1 MSDRPG
7 SETSPGITE
16 HRPNIVQTSSGYFRT
31 SSEHIPNIVR
41 HIWTREARRVRERR
55 SPDRGPYGPSRRD
68 SPSPDRVPSISS
80 RAVSPVAGHGG
91 GDGRHVRYR
100 PSPNRV
106 RERPSPTPV
115 SSHPG
120 SHRRP
125 HVSAVVTVGCAERP
139 SSAMPRPNSA
149 CRRRRQRR
157 FTNIY
162 SCVWL
167 WRSIVARSAAR
178 LRRTVGPLS
187 HHGSCRT
194 GTPITSLRHTIPKSP
209 DITGHHRTSPDITGQ
224 SDIVGQKRVVACGR
238 VCRRIVCRRVGR
250 VRKEPV
256 PDHVP

>member
-1 MSDRPG
+1 M
-7 SETSPGITE
+7 
-16 HRPNIVQTSSGYFRT
+16 
-31 SSEHIPNIVR
+31 
-41 HIWTREARRVRERR
+41 RERR

-178 LRRTVGPLS
+178 LRRTVGPPS
-187 HHGSCRT
+187 SRKAVAGRSCTDLHAWVSERGKTGDPHCPCGTVTIAHRSPLMGIGARENRRSITPMPDTGRT
-194 GTPITSLRHTIPKSP
+194 SSTARRAGCPWC
-209 DITGHHRTSPDITGQ
+209 RTSPHA
-224 SDIVGQKRVVACGR
+224 RCAEC
-238 VCRRIVCRRVGR
+238 
-250 VRKEPV
+250 P
-256 PDHVP
+256 